1 MVVAQ
6 VWPKLQ
12 SVKCDHCDNEATVH
26 EVTVKSGVKI
36 EKHLCESCASSQG
49 LATGAGSTPISEM
62 IKHYVLTH
70 GMTTQPQQP
79 TAPGPGGAVKAQT
92 CPTCKTTFSEFR
104 QHGLLGCPDCYK
116 VFEAQLSPLLERAH
130 DGGVK
135 HLGKTPRRALGG
147 GHAAPPPVTKP
158 ASVLDLE
165 DREARLRRIR
175 KELDSAVQAEKYE
188 LAAKLRDEIRKISE
202 MGPGKPPS
210 LS

>member
-1 MVVAQ
+1 
-6 VWPKLQ
+6 
-12 SVKCDHCDNEATVH
+12 VKCDHCDNEATVH

-36 EKHLCESCASSQG
+36 EKHLCESCASQQGIASQP
-49 LATGAGSTPISEM
+49 STPISEM
-62 IKHYVLTH
+62 IKHYVQTH
-70 GMTTQPQQP
+70 GLTTHGQMPTGQPGA
-79 TAPGPGGAVKAQT
+79 TAKSQT

-116 VFEAQLSPLLERAH
+116 VFEAQLGPLLERAH

-135 HLGKTPRRALGG
+135 HVGKTPRRMTGG
-147 GHAAPPPVTKP
+147 GHAPSPAPKP

-175 KELDSAVQAEKYE
+175 RELDSAVQAEKYE
-188 LAAKLRDEIRKISE
+188 LAAKLRDELRKISE
-202 MGPGKPPS
+202 PGQGKPPS